1 VEVLEPIDTTQ
12 WRTEDLDQ
20 HIANVRQ
27 LYLDCLG
34 QNDLPIAKE
43 AAPKSTPARKGRQT
57 KSGKD

>member
-43 AAPKSTPARKGRQT
+43 AAPKSTPARKGLQT